1 MATNPGKKNRKI
13 IIQARTVTNTLGNVV
28 STWTTLA
35 SVWAEERPLRMDE
48 RYQSEAKHSVRVSN
62 FRIYYRS
69 DVGPEMQISY
79 DGRTWRITGIA
90 ELGNREELDITAEA
104 VY

>member
-1 MATNPGKKNRKI
+1 VASNPGKKNRKI
-13 IIQARTVTNTLGNVV
+13 VIQTRTVVNTLGDVV

-35 SVWAEERPLRMDE
+35 AVWAEERPLRMDE
-48 RYQSEAKHSVRVSN
+48 RYQSDAKHSVRVSN
-62 FRIYYRS
+62 FRVWYRA
-69 DVGPEMQISY
+69 DVGPEMQIAY

-90 ELGNREELDITAEA
+90 EIGNREELDITAEV